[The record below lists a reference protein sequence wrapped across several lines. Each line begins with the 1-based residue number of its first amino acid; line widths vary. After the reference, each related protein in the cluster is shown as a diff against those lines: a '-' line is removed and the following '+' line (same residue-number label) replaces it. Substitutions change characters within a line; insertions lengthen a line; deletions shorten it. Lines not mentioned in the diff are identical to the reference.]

1 MINSPDPGVLDP
13 QLSDILSFQ
22 SIERSSSEQMGL
34 LFRVI
39 AAQPMVITLQESY
52 WYQCTKFKK
61 EVFYMS
67 APLDAFYIPPGVS
80 WSPYLVPLGPPCFF
94 LGTPLGLPGS
104 SPSRGFCMF
113 ATFTSF
119 CMFSSRITVF
129 FKHEDIWVS
138 GGAQVAIRRG
148 PAHPLPY
155 GFSVFPLNT
164 EM

>member
-1 MINSPDPGVLDP
+1 MLDPG
-13 QLSDILSFQ
+13 LSDILSFQ

-34 LFRVI
+34 LFRV
-39 AAQPMVITLQESY
+39 ADARPMVITPPRSY

-104 SPSRGFCMF
+104 SPSRVFCIF
-113 ATFTSF
+113 ALFTSF
-119 CMFSSRITVF
+119 CMFSSHCGNIIKRIG
-129 FKHEDIWVS
+129 IWVS
-138 GGAQVAIRRG
+138 GGAPVALRWVPCIQI
-148 PAHPLPY
+148 PSL
-155 GFSVFPLNT
+155 FSTFPPKN
-164 EM
+164 